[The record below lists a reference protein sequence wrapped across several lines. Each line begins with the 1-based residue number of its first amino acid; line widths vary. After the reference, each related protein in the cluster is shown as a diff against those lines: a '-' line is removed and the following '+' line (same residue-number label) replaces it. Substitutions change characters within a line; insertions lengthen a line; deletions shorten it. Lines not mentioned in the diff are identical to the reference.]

1 MKNTLTLLFVFLV
14 ITGICQTSVPKKE
27 SGSKFS
33 FTCANLYF
41 QIDSAKGAR
50 IWSFKCDDKE
60 LLYTGGNDPG
70 STFWPAPQ
78 SVWNWPPPSNLDN
91 KAYSTSIT
99 GNKITFKGQTDTKTN
114 LRFYKTMYGNEKD
127 TSIIIEYVMKNE
139 KATAQTWAPWEI
151 SRVLGKGLTVFAK
164 GDGEFFYRDQD
175 KNEVLT
181 EEVGGYVW
189 YDQDNNE
196 VCTTDNKFNG
206 DGKGWLAHVVDG
218 NMLFIKKFEDVAV
231 SKAAP
236 GEAEVEVYTSVGDTY
251 CELENQGTYAS
262 IASKDSVMWKV
273 IWFARKLPSS
283 VDVSVGSKSL
293 TDYIEDV
300 LARTKEP
307 SGKEDLKMGSAIK
320 IYPNPADS
328 EITVESNLGQY
339 DNVLLAIY
347 SVKGQM
353 MSKHSV
359 DQSRKKISL
368 DGLPGGMYVYELSDG
383 SKVLGRGNITLK

>member
-1 MKNTLTLLFVFLV
+1 MKNTITLLLILLTLFAFS
-14 ITGICQTSVPKKE
+14 QSPAPKKE
-27 SGSKFS
+27 SGAKFS
-33 FTCANLYF
+33 ITCENIYF
-41 QIDSAKGAR
+41 QVDSAKGAR

-60 LLYTGGNDPG
+60 LLYTAGNDPG

-78 SVWNWPPPSNLDN
+78 SVWNWPPPANLDN
-91 KAYSTSIT
+91 KPFSASIS
-99 GNKITFKGQTDTKTN
+99 GNKITFKGLTDTKTN

-139 KATAQTWAPWEI
+139 KASAQTWAPWEI
-151 SRVLGKGLTVFAK
+151 TRVIGKGLTVFAK

-175 KNEVLT
+175 ENEVLT

-196 VCTTDNKFNG
+196 VCTSDNKYNG
-206 DGKGWLAHVVDG
+206 DGKGWLAHVIDG

-236 GEAEVEVYTSVGDTY
+236 GEAEVEVYTSAGDTY

-273 IWFARKLPSS
+273 TWFARKLPAS
-283 VDVSVGSKSL
+283 VEVSVGSKSL
-293 TDYIEDV
+293 TDYIEAV
-300 LARTKEP
+300 LSRAKDP
-307 SGKEDLKMGSAIK
+307 SGKEDLKMGSAFK

-328 EITVESNLGQY
+328 EITVESNLREY

-347 SVKGQM
+347 SIKGQM
-353 MSKHSV
+353 ISKHSV
-359 DQSRKKISL
+359 DNSQKKISL
-368 DGLPGGMYVYELSDG
+368 DGLPGGMYLYELSNG
-383 SKVLGRGNITLK
+383 SRVLGRGNITLR

>member
-1 MKNTLTLLFVFLV
+1 MKNTITLLLILLTF
-14 ITGICQTSVPKKE
+14 IGYSQSPVPKKE
-27 SGSKFS
+27 SGAKFS
-33 FTCANLYF
+33 ITCANLYF
-41 QIDSAKGAR
+41 QVDSAKGAR

-60 LLYTGGNDPG
+60 ILYVAGNDPG

-91 KAYSTSIT
+91 KAYSASIS
-99 GNKITFKGQTDTKTN
+99 GSKITFKGQTDSKTN
-114 LRFYKTMYGNEKD
+114 LRFYKTMYANEKD

-139 KATAQTWAPWEI
+139 KTSAQTWAPWEI
-151 SRVLGKGLTVFAK
+151 SRVIGKGMTVFAK

-181 EEVGGYVW
+181 EEIGGYVW

-196 VCTTDNKFNG
+196 VCSTDNKYNG

-218 NMLFIKKFEDVAV
+218 DMLFIKKFEDVAA

-273 IWFARKLPSS
+273 RWFARKLPSS

-293 TDYIEDV
+293 TNYIEAVISRATD
-300 LARTKEP
+300 P

-320 IYPNPADS
+320 VFPNPTDS
-328 EITVESNLGQY
+328 DITVISNLAEY

-347 SVKGQM
+347 NTQGQIIR
-353 MSKHSV
+353 KHEVGQPSEKV
-359 DQSRKKISL
+359 SL
-368 DGLPGGMYVYELSDG
+368 SGLSSGVYIYELSDG
-383 SKVLGRGNITLK
+383 SKVLGRGNITLR